1 MIVVEIT
8 QKGAR
13 LEGVEKLVKQ
23 ALLKGYKEV
32 NIRVYRKDPPESRS
46 DRFSEAQ
53 SLAADAKSNAEELR
67 DELQD
72 WHDNLP
78 ENLQSGN
85 KADELDEAISSLEEF
100 IEHCES
106 AESTD
111 VSFPG
116 MY

>member
-13 LEGVEKLVKQ
+13 LEGIEALVKK
-23 ALLKGYKEV
+23 ALADKYKGV
-32 NIRVYRKDPPESRS
+32 NVRVYRKDSPESRS

-53 SLAADAKSNAEELR
+53 GLIGDAKSQAEELR
-67 DELQD
+67 DELQGWLD
-72 WHDNLP
+72 GLP
-78 ENLQSGN
+78 ENLQGGS
-85 KADELDEAISSLEEF
+85 KASELEDSISSLDEF
-100 IEHCES
+100 IDACDT